1 VETVLPTS
9 NRSSIHILFPAV
21 RCTIIDGTLY
31 LEEFQEVHL
40 QWFTIDEI
48 EVMEK
53 IPMDSR
59 CNAKVDYGM
68 LQKNRD

>member
-1 VETVLPTS
+1 VEAVLPTS

-31 LEEFQEVHL
+31 LEEFQEINLPWV
-40 QWFTIDEI
+40 TIDQV

-59 CNAKVDYGM
+59 HNAKVDYGA
-68 LQKNRD
+68 LRKNRD